1 MLRLLLCNGNC
12 LTMFLKKKKKKK
24 KIKKV
29 ARVNHVSH
37 LLAQY
42 TSYVVEHRQVR
53 TYAKVEEIKLLSSF
67 PFKIGY
73 D

>member
-12 LTMFLKKKKKKK
+12 LTMFLKKKER
-24 KIKKV
+24 KKV

>member
-12 LTMFLKKKKKKK
+12 LTMFFKKKQKNKR
-24 KIKKV
+24 KKV